1 MNKTLFVSRSLLSLS
16 LSAVL
21 LSACATAPKSP
32 PGAANVREQLS
43 QLQADPQLAVLA
55 PLAIKDAEQAVKLAE
70 QPEKNTV
77 VSTHRLVMAERKVA
91 MASTQAHTRLLE
103 QQRSMLSQQRDE
115 VRLAARTREAA
126 AARADARDARGEAEF
141 ARSEAT
147 TARADASNARQAQ
160 NAAAS
165 RETAALTAA
174 ASAQRQAG
182 VATATAADLRAQIAE
197 LNARPTDR
205 GLVVTLGDVLFDSGK
220 TGLKSGSTNHLDKL
234 ALFLNAY
241 PDRTAQIEGHT
252 DDVGT
257 DAANMLLSQ
266 RRAQAVKAFLVA
278 QGIAANRLDAAGK
291 GEAVPLANNANA
303 DGRQQNRRV
312 EVIIANTVE

>member
-1 MNKTLFVSRSLLSLS
+1 MNTTLFFSRSLLSLS

-32 PGAANVREQLS
+32 SGAANVREQLS

-55 PLAIKDAEQAVKLAE
+55 PLAIKDAEQAVALAE

-77 VSTHRLVMAERKVA
+77 LSTHRLVMAERKVA
-91 MASTQAHTRLLE
+91 MASTQAQTRLLE

-126 AARADARDARGEAEF
+126 AARADARDARGDAEF

-160 NAAAS
+160 SAAAS

-182 VATATAADLRAQIAE
+182 VATAAATDLRAQIAE

-220 TGLKSGSTNHLDKL
+220 AGLKSGSSNHLDKL
-234 ALFLNAY
+234 AQFLNAY

-257 DAANMLLSQ
+257 DAANMFLSQ